1 MNDPPH
7 LKLAVIS
14 ILFVLL
20 EVCLEVFISNDM
32 FLFIFQ
38 ELINELE
45 DVSSK
50 LSSVED
56 CNIYLN
62 SKFCILN
69 LYFNGFLYC
78 WFSGSPVYFLLHLSC
93 I

>member
-1 MNDPPH
+1 MNDPPY
-7 LKLAVIS
+7 LKLTVIS
-14 ILFVLL
+14 ILLVLF

-32 FLFIFQ
+32 FLFTFQ

-45 DVSSK
+45 DVSLK
-50 LSSVED
+50 LSSTED

-69 LYFNGFLYC
+69 VYFNGFLYC
-78 WFSGSPVYFLLHLSC
+78 WFSGSPVYFSLHLSC

>member
-1 MNDPPH
+1 MLVFWKLLRTYEMNDPPY
-7 LKLAVIS
+7 LKLTVIS
-14 ILFVLL
+14 ILLVLF

-32 FLFIFQ
+32 FLFNFQ

-45 DVSSK
+45 DVSLK
-50 LSSVED
+50 LSCTED

-69 LYFNGFLYC
+69 VYFSGFLYC
-78 WFSGSPVYFLLHLSC
+78 
-93 I
+93 